1 LYSYSILFNKNKA
14 QAFIIMTKEETK
26 IKITDDTDSAKQ
38 EPDTDRENTLGDGSP
53 NESRTDDPESG
64 SIPKTDQKPGDGS
77 KPENDQDS
85 ESNGDEDELQV
96 ARKEAKDAYDR
107 FLRVSAEFDNYKKRA
122 AREAAEFKKFANE
135 TLVKEILP
143 ILDNLERAIELSDTQ
158 NGLVEGVEMTL
169 KEMLKVFE
177 KFNVTP
183 IDAVGEPFDP
193 CFHQAVIQEESDSH
207 PENTVI
213 KELQK
218 GYLMH
223 ERLIRPAMVVVSSSA
238 SGNGPSADGSCE
250 G

>member
-1 LYSYSILFNKNKA
+1 MMTNK
-14 QAFIIMTKEETK
+14 ETK
-26 IKITDDTDSAKQ
+26 IKITDDADLSKQTPETDNENALGEDAAA
-38 EPDTDRENTLGDGSP
+38 EPNADDPASGSGSTTDRE
-53 NESRTDDPESG
+53 
-64 SIPKTDQKPGDGS
+64 PGDGS
-77 KPENDQDS
+77 APENDRDP
-85 ESNGDEDELQV
+85 ESNGDEDELQI
-96 ARKEAKDAYDR
+96 ARKEAQDAYDR

-177 KFNVTP
+177 KFNVKP

-238 SGNGPSADGSCE
+238 SGNGPPSDGSCE
-250 G
+250 DKVKE

>member
-1 LYSYSILFNKNKA
+1 
-14 QAFIIMTKEETK
+14 MTKEETK
-26 IKITDDTDSAKQ
+26 IKIKDDTDSAKQ
-38 EPDTDRENTLGDGSP
+38 EPDTDRENAVGDDAP
-53 NESRTDDPESG
+53 NESNTDDPESG
-64 SIPKTDQKPGDGS
+64 SIPKTDPEPGDGS
-77 KPENDQDS
+77 KPEDEHDS
-85 ESNGDEDELQV
+85 ELNGEEDELQA
-96 ARKEAKDAYDR
+96 ARKEAKDAYER

-143 ILDNLERAIELSDTQ
+143 ILDNLERAIESSDTDSEAQ
-158 NGLVEGVEMTL
+158 NGLVEGVDMTL

-177 KFNVTP
+177 KFNVKP

-193 CFHQAVIQEESDSH
+193 CFHQAVIQQESDSH

-238 SGNGPSADGSCE
+238 SGNGPPSDGSCE
-250 G
+250 EKIKE